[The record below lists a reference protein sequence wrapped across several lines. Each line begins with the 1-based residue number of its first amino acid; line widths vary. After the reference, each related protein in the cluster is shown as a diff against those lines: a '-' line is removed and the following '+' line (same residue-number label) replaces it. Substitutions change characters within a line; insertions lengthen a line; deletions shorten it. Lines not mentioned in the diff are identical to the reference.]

1 VVGARYAFAPS
12 MVTYDTPSTQIVVRI
27 DIQALPSGDFDE
39 STALEIVACMH
50 MPVEDSAMKA

>member
-1 VVGARYAFAPS
+1 
-12 MVTYDTPSTQIVVRI
+12 MVTYDTRSTQIVVRI
-27 DIQALPSGDFDE
+27 DTQASPFGDFDE